1 MTDQQKTPFT
11 IAELG
16 AKFGPQLAQA
26 YAEIITLEK
35 QLQAHVLTIQQFTE
49 NEKMLLDKIDWLENK
64 LDKLVEDRKEPP
76 G

>member
-1 MTDQQKTPFT
+1 MTDQRQNVKIEEIVTKCLAP
-11 IAELG
+11 LG
-16 AKFGPQLAQA
+16 SALVENLA
-26 YAEIITLEK
+26 LEK
-35 QLQAHVLTIQQFTE
+35 RIDELNATIQQFAE